1 MNQLQ
6 ENESSNEGR
15 EMEGMEF
22 LEESPQESIKKF
34 NLELESEESEP
45 KGSDDLIELYF
56 RKMSRFPLLKRDE
69 ELEVSK
75 HIEMKTHQL
84 IEEFVNSPL
93 ILGYIMDLK
102 EGLEFGELHAHRL
115 VTGVD
120 EQSQL
125 VADEKTAESNLRR
138 ALLPAKK
145 KINQSP
151 DLFSIERIQYPERN
165 GTWRRKCKSL
175 KKALLNCC
183 FSSSQIEAFCKQIYS
198 HSNCIQQQNRLINQ
212 LLEKLGMNR
221 REWEAEQRAI
231 PEQLQTVAGHLMQQW
246 ISLRTGRSLSQ
257 VRRIEERIIAKQR
270 RVGLLSEPTGMNEKA
285 FASQVSRIRE
295 AHDELHRAKT
305 RLTESNLR
313 LVISI
318 AKRFINQGLD
328 FLDLIQEGNIGLMR
342 AVEKFEYRR
351 GFKFSTYATW
361 WIRQSIT
368 RAITEKSRTIRIP
381 VHMAETIS
389 KFNQKARALAREY
402 NRPLTFEEL
411 EKHPECEQLSLN
423 GIRDAL
429 QVGRTPVS
437 LETPVGDR
445 EETFLKEL
453 VADETTRDPSLMTT
467 DSQRGSMISKVLGTL
482 TDREEKILRM
492 RFGLGHQREHTLEEI
507 GECFDVTRERIRQIE
522 ARAMSKLRHP
532 SSDTGARDLLAV

>member
-22 LEESPQESIKKF
+22 LEESPLESIKKF
-34 NLELESEESEP
+34 NIELESGESEP

-93 ILGYIMDLK
+93 VLGYIMDLK

-138 ALLPAKK
+138 ALKQVKK

-151 DLFSIERIQYPERN
+151 QFFSTARIQHPERD

-231 PEQLQTVAGHLMQQW
+231 PEQLKTEACHLMQQW
-246 ISLRTGRSLSQ
+246 ISLR
-257 VRRIEERIIAKQR
+257 
-270 RVGLLSEPTGMNEKA
+270 
-285 FASQVSRIRE
+285 
-295 AHDELHRAKT
+295 
-305 RLTESNLR
+305 
-313 LVISI
+313 
-318 AKRFINQGLD
+318 
-328 FLDLIQEGNIGLMR
+328 
-342 AVEKFEYRR
+342 
-351 GFKFSTYATW
+351 
-361 WIRQSIT
+361 
-368 RAITEKSRTIRIP
+368 
-381 VHMAETIS
+381 
-389 KFNQKARALAREY
+389 
-402 NRPLTFEEL
+402 
-411 EKHPECEQLSLN
+411 LSL
-423 GIRDAL
+423 IH
-429 QVGRTPVS
+429 
-437 LETPVGDR
+437 
-445 EETFLKEL
+445 
-453 VADETTRDPSLMTT
+453 
-467 DSQRGSMISKVLGTL
+467 I
-482 TDREEKILRM
+482 
-492 RFGLGHQREHTLEEI
+492 
-507 GECFDVTRERIRQIE
+507 
-522 ARAMSKLRHP
+522 
-532 SSDTGARDLLAV
+532 